1 MSSKTE
7 WKSLQINFLFLFSDR
22 EKDDKENNNNNN
34 SKKKVKQQVSFEFNS
49 VHCKHFYDYFL
60 FLLLK

>member
-1 MSSKTE
+1 MIKR
-7 WKSLQINFLFLFSDR
+7 IIIIIIA
-22 EKDDKENNNNNN
+22 
-34 SKKKVKQQVSFEFNS
+34 KKKVKQKVSFEFNS